1 MQSIPYDPSLALGD
15 IADENILK
23 NMETTAKAAAQ
34 VGAAQDELNAL
45 ILAKRSLNMTLE
57 ELTGLAVNA
66 ENIKAAIG
74 RLDMQIAAVAE
85 SVADRVIR
93 CQEQIVS
100 SKKNRSSIS
109 VKASVE
115 SPLDYDRI
123 DIRRLP
129 LAVDSLKFDAQYFS
143 NNGNA
148 AAAIGEYVK
157 NSLDSSA
164 TMSQP
169 MAATAMAQAV
179 SQYQN
184 HNIEGTLVIT
194 AACTHKYVQ
203 LLAPLVVDPD
213 KAIRVWNVLF
223 PDDQINPELPESIES
238 IVTGSERNPDCKG
251 FKVICGAAYGSSFVG
266 MVHMVKTETT
276 SSKQGAEAIT
286 PEIRQMIENNLA
298 LEGLSG
304 GIGLSQS
311 VADHIKRM
319 ISKQQITSHCSIISM
334 GIVPPI
340 TSSAVSVAV
349 KEFANFEPEKM
360 MKGVAVL
367 ENSTAAQFNT
377 EAVSAKEAKT
387 AKQFIQQKTSVV
399 EAVMSGLGQIDAG
412 ANQVLDTKT
421 LMTAFEQFVTAA
433 TSGGDEGVGVPINYY
448 LKTITKSEVARL
460 WVKKYYPPGGD
471 VDGEERTPRKTPGNH
486 PLPLSL

>member
-1 MQSIPYDPSLALGD
+1 MQSIPYDPSLVLGD

-34 VGAAQDELNAL
+34 VDAVQDELNAL

-66 ENIKAAIG
+66 ENVKAAIG
-74 RLDMQIAAVAE
+74 KLDVQIAAAAE
-85 SVADRVIR
+85 SVADSVIK
-93 CQEQIVS
+93 CQEQFVAA
-100 SKKNRSSIS
+100 KKNRSSIS
-109 VKASVE
+109 VKAVVE
-115 SPLDYDRI
+115 SPLDYDRT
-123 DIRRLP
+123 DIKRLP

-148 AAAIGEYVK
+148 AAAIGEYVRT
-157 NSLDSSA
+157 SFDSNAS
-164 TMSQP
+164 MGQP
-169 MAATAMAQAV
+169 MAAAALAQAV

-184 HNIEGTLVIT
+184 HNVEGTLVIT
-194 AACTHKYVQ
+194 AGCTHKYVQ
-203 LLAPLVVDPD
+203 LLAPFVVDPD
-213 KAIRVWNVLF
+213 KAIRVWNALF
-223 PDDQINPELPESIES
+223 PDDQINPELPASIES
-238 IVTGSERNPDCKG
+238 IVTGSDSNPDRNG
-251 FKVICGAAYGSSFVG
+251 FKMISGAAYGSSFVG

-276 SSKQGAEAIT
+276 SSKQGGEAIT

-298 LEGLSG
+298 FEGLSG
-304 GIGLSQS
+304 GIGLSPS
-311 VADHIKRM
+311 VANHIKRM

-367 ENSTAAQFNT
+367 EHSTATELNT
-377 EAVSAKEAKT
+377 EAASAKEAIT

-399 EAVMSGLGQIDAG
+399 EAVMSGLSQIDAG
-412 ANQVLDTKT
+412 ANQVLDAKT

-448 LKTITKSEVARL
+448 LKTITKSDVARL
-460 WVKKYYPPGGD
+460 WVKKYYPPVGSIIGD
-471 VDGEERTPRKTPGNH
+471 ASSSPKLR
-486 PLPLSL
+486 

>member
-23 NMETTAKAAAQ
+23 SLEATAKVAALMD
-34 VGAAQDELNAL
+34 AAQDELNAL

-57 ELTGLAVNA
+57 ELTGLAVDTANV
-66 ENIKAAIG
+66 KTAIAK
-74 RLDMQIAAVAE
+74 LDPQIAAAAE
-85 SVADRVIR
+85 SVADNVIK
-93 CQEQIVS
+93 CQEQIAA
-100 SKKNRSSIS
+100 SKKNRALIS
-109 VKASVE
+109 VKANVE
-115 SPLDYDRI
+115 SPLDYDRT
-123 DIRRLP
+123 DIKRLP

-164 TMSQP
+164 SMSQP

-223 PDDQINPELPESIES
+223 PNDQIDPGSPESIAG
-238 IVTGSERNPDCKG
+238 IATGSNQNPDGKG
-251 FKVICGAAYGSSFVG
+251 FTIISGAAYGSSFVG
-266 MVHMVKTETT
+266 MVHLIRTETT
-276 SSKQGAEAIT
+276 SSKQGTETIT

-298 LEGLSG
+298 FEGLSG

-311 VADHIKRM
+311 VANHIKRM
-319 ISKQQITSHCSIISM
+319 ISKQRITSHCSIITM
-334 GIVPPI
+334 GVVPPI
-340 TSSAVSVAV
+340 TASAVSVAV
-349 KEFANFEPEKM
+349 KEFADFEPEKM

-367 ENSTAAQFNT
+367 DNSAATEVNT
-377 EAVSAKEAKT
+377 EAASAKEAKT
-387 AKQFIQQKTSVV
+387 AKQFIQQKTAVV
-399 EAVMSGLGQIDAG
+399 EAVMSGLSQMDAG
-412 ANQVLDTKT
+412 QNQVLDTNT
-421 LMTAFEQFVTAA
+421 LMTAFKQFVSAV
-433 TSGGDEGVGVPINYY
+433 TSGSDEGVGVPINYY
-448 LKTITKSEVARL
+448 LKTITKSDVARL
-460 WVKKYYPPGGD
+460 WVKKYYPPIGSIVGD
-471 VDGEERTPRKTPGNH
+471 ARSSTNLR
-486 PLPLSL
+486 